1 LGYSGEQC
9 RQRPNNKTAFSHKN
23 LQQSEQSIAPTSS
36 SGSRRGFCSHVR
48 KIRRITVREMKSDFP
63 RILIPTLPPPL
74 QILTSQSW
82 DIKEIMRIEKKIER
96 GRLTRAR
103 LNKH

>member
-1 LGYSGEQC
+1 
-9 RQRPNNKTAFSHKN
+9 
-23 LQQSEQSIAPTSS
+23 
-36 SGSRRGFCSHVR
+36 
-48 KIRRITVREMKSDFP
+48 MKSDFP